1 MSLNATPSANRAHIG
16 FFGCRNA
23 GKSSLVNAVTGQ
35 ALAIV
40 SDVRGTTT
48 DPVYKAMELLPLGPV
63 VIVDTPGF
71 DDRGE
76 LGELRIQRTR
86 DALNRCDA
94 AVLVVDG
101 EAGLQGADV
110 RLIELMK
117 ARSLPFL
124 IAWNKVDSPAC
135 QPPAKDALPVSAT
148 QHTGV
153 DALKEALARILPTF
167 EERRLL
173 ADLVNPGD
181 AVVLVCPI
189 DESAPKGRIILP
201 QQQAIRDLLDAGAMP
216 FVARETELAATLEKL
231 KEPSALVVTDSQAFR
246 VVNAIVPQ
254 AIPLTSFSILM
265 ARYKGF
271 LDAAVRGVAAVDGLK
286 DGDAVLLAEGC
297 THHRQCNDIGTVKL
311 PRWLRAHTG
320 RDIRIE
326 TSSGRDFPED
336 LTPYRLVIHCGGCM
350 LTETVVRY
358 RMEQAL
364 AQGVPF
370 TNYGIA
376 IARMT
381 GALERSLRLFPALH
395 DLISE
400 GGA

>member
-1 MSLNATPSANRAHIG
+1 
-16 FFGCRNA
+16 
-23 GKSSLVNAVTGQ
+23 
-35 ALAIV
+35 
-40 SDVRGTTT
+40 
-48 DPVYKAMELLPLGPV
+48 
-63 VIVDTPGF
+63 
-71 DDRGE
+71 
-76 LGELRIQRTR
+76 
-86 DALNRCDA
+86 
-94 AVLVVDG
+94 
-101 EAGLQGADV
+101 V

-117 ARSLPFL
+117 ARNLPFL

-135 QPPAKDALPVSAT
+135 QPAPKDALPVSAT

-201 QQQAIRDLLDAGAMP
+201 QQQAIRDLLDTGAMA
-216 FVARETELAATLEKL
+216 FVTRETELAATLEKL
-231 KEPSALVVTDSQAFR
+231 KEPPALVVTDSQAFR

-326 TSSGRDFPED
+326 TASGRDFPED
-336 LTPYRLVIHCGGCM
+336 LMPYRLVIHCGGCM

-358 RMEQAL
+358 RMEQAVR
-364 AQGVPF
+364 QGVPF